1 MHHRA
6 CVLCARLRLL
16 RAVLRPMPHSLTLI
30 KSSSAPAHPKSN
42 TQRLR
47 LMILMMPAVF
57 RYEDFA
63 LPMEPTDSP
72 YYKDNENYTVG
83 VNYKAYKWA
92 DRTW

>member
-1 MHHRA
+1 M
-6 CVLCARLRLL
+6 LL
-16 RAVLRPMPHSLTLI
+16 V
-30 KSSSAPAHPKSN
+30 
-42 TQRLR
+42 
-47 LMILMMPAVF
+47 MMPVVF

-72 YYKDNENYTVG
+72 YYKDNDNYTVG